1 VMGAAWL
8 LAPGKKRRKD
18 PAPKGMDGDIYL
30 PPQTRILLER
40 AKLDPA
46 MIYGCDRF
54 NIKGYEAWD
63 DFRAS
68 PALQQEDDTFI
79 HMGAFPIGA
88 RFMHGFAGGYVPIG
102 FFQLWHPGVSGI
114 RDYPAENTNAG
125 RGDTLHAQR
134 WPRSHRSMLPEI
146 IAYHLESDDSHM
158 ASNWSG
164 RKTAPFKRATLSGAN
179 GGNAPLKHLARLP
192 VLP

>member
-1 VMGAAWL
+1 MKVVTRRLERLDLDGWL
-8 LAPGKKRRKD
+8 VH
-18 PAPKGMDGDIYL
+18 MDGDIYL

-88 RFMHGFAGGYVPIG
+88 RFMHGFAGGMC
-102 FFQLWHPGVSGI
+102 
-114 RDYPAENTNAG
+114 R
-125 RGDTLHAQR
+125 
-134 WPRSHRSMLPEI
+134 
-146 IAYHLESDDSHM
+146 
-158 ASNWSG
+158 
-164 RKTAPFKRATLSGAN
+164 
-179 GGNAPLKHLARLP
+179 
-192 VLP
+192 